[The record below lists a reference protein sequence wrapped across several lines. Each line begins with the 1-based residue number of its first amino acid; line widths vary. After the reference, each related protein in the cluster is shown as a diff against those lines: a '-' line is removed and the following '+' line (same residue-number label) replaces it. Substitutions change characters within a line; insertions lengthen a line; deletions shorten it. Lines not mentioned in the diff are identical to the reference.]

1 MRVLLTGASGFVGRH
16 LHRALLDRGDL
27 VLGIDL
33 NATLLARSGDAL
45 DFFRTDD
52 RRWDLAIHCAA
63 IVGGRASI
71 DGSPLGVATN
81 LALDAWYFRW
91 LARTGTPQAVYFS
104 SSRRLPD
111 LPSAP
116 GEIHRLHEDDIS
128 LAHPEV
134 ADATYGLAK
143 LTGEQLAQYAE
154 AEGCRVHVL
163 RPFSGYGEDQDEA
176 YPFPAFIRRAKERQ
190 DPFEIW
196 GDGSS
201 TRDWIHVDDLV
212 GATLAAVDQDV
223 TGPVNLG
230 WGRATELRRTR
241 RARHT
246 MSGYRPEF
254 KHLPSAPQGVHHRVC
269 DPKKMLDF
277 YSPRRVLEEGIQRAL
292 DRVSEGRPSCPRPTT
307 SASRT
312 WNANSAS
319 GTPSLSDRYVMAGP
333 SA

>member
-52 RRWDLAIHCAA
+52 RTWDLAIHCAA

-81 LALDAWYFRW
+81 LALDSWYFHW
-91 LARTGTPQAVYFS
+91 LVRTGTPRAVYFS
-104 SSRRLPD
+104 SSAAYPVALQQ
-111 LPSAP
+111 P
-116 GEIHRLHEDDIS
+116 GDIHRLVETDIDYEQPGRPDS
-128 LAHPEV
+128 
-134 ADATYGLAK
+134 TYGLTK

-154 AEGCRVHVL
+154 AEGCRVHTL

-201 TRDWIHVDDLV
+201 TRDWIHIDDLV
-212 GATLAAVDQDV
+212 GATLAAVDQDAA
-223 TGPVNLG
+223 GPINLG
-230 WGRATELRRTR
+230 WGRATSFDELAGLVTS
-241 RARHT
+241 AA
-246 MSGYRPEF
+246 GYTPQL
-254 KHLPSAPQGVHHRVC
+254 KHLASAPQGVHHRVC
-269 DPKKMLDF
+269 DPKRMLDV
-277 YSPRRVLEEGIQRAL
+277 YQPRISLEEGIRRAL
-292 DRVSEGRPSCPRPTT
+292 D
-307 SASRT
+307 A
-312 WNANSAS
+312 
-319 GTPSLSDRYVMAGP
+319 
-333 SA
+333 